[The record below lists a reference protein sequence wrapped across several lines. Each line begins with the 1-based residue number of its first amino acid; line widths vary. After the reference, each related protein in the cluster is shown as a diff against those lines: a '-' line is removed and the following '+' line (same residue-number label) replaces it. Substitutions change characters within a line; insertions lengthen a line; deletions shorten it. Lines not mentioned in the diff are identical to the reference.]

1 MHAAESCLAP
11 GKLLDKH
18 AVLQNTQKEG
28 ERKSLL
34 GAEQNYYKQL
44 FLESSGNPGDL
55 RISEVSIRE
64 QKHVHWQQF
73 QSCMLPLPFACSQ
86 LSVASAG
93 DLW

>member
-1 MHAAESCLAP
+1 MNAAEPCLAP
-11 GKLLDKH
+11 GKLWDKR

-55 RISEVSIRE
+55 RISEVIIQD
-64 QKHVHWQQF
+64 QKRVHQ
-73 QSCMLPLPFACSQ
+73 P
-86 LSVASAG
+86 V
-93 DLW
+93 